1 MAQLAGNESRAL
13 KGRPDDPLIPLQVTI
28 QSTNDIHQLT
38 GCSQPQI
45 PFELAANQGRC
56 NWTNLLISLKFLI
69 FCIALILQHK
79 PLKKHK
85 FNYEH
90 IILGN

>member
-13 KGRPDDPLIPLQVTI
+13 KGRSDDPLIPLQLTI
-28 QSTNDIHQLT
+28 QSSDDIHQLT

-45 PFELAANQGRC
+45 PLELTANQGRC
-56 NWTNLLISLKFLI
+56 NWTNLLISLKIFKFLHCTY
-69 FCIALILQHK
+69 FAAQA
-79 PLKKHK
+79 LKKHK